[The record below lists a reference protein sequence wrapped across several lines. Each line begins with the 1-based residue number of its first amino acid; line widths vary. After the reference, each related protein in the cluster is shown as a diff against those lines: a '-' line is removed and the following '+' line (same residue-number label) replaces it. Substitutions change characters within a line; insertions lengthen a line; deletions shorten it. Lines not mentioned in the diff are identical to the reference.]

1 MLRLSLLLTSGKYKL
16 IFLEDVKVLPDNE
29 MVDIKTKSLRLQ
41 LTQLNKPISVKIQAN
56 NVV

>member
-16 IFLEDVKVLPDNE
+16 IFIEDNKKAPEDE
-29 MVDIKTKSLRLQ
+29 KVDIKTKSLRVQ
-41 LTQLNKPISVKIQAN
+41 LAELEKPISVKIQAN

>member
-16 IFLEDVKVLPDNE
+16 IFLEDVKALPDNE

-41 LTQLNKPISVKIQAN
+41 LTQLDKPISVKIQAN